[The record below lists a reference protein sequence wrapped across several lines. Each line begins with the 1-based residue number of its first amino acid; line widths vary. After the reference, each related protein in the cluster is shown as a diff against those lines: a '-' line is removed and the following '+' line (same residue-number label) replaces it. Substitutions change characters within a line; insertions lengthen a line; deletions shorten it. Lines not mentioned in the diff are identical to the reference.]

1 MGRTIIRRVAKPPH
15 TRGSPYAGTM
25 NDTLI
30 KDGLERILVTMVLSG
45 ISVAAVVIQDWD
57 YVWVPII
64 SAALNIIK
72 VLIAQYVGDPDT
84 GGFVNVVQDEL
95 GNDSPADVV
104 APAGDDL
111 PEDEFIDLR
120 E

>member
-1 MGRTIIRRVAKPPH
+1 
-15 TRGSPYAGTM
+15 M

-64 SAALNIIK
+64 AAALNIAK
-72 VLIAQYVGDPDT
+72 VLVAQYFGDPDT

-95 GNDSPADVV
+95 DGSNTSYADEVV
-104 APAGDDL
+104 EDDDL
-111 PEDEFIDLR
+111 PEDEFIDLK